1 MISRLAVCQ
10 HGFRSQGS
18 CNTKL
23 VPFVHDIIS
32 NMDEAMDCGHK
43 QTDLISMDFA
53 KVFDKVQCRRLL
65 HKLDYKWIRGPNHK

>member
-1 MISRLAVCQ
+1 MISIFAVCQ

-18 CNTKL
+18 CNIQL

-32 NMDEAMDCGHK
+32 NLDGAMDCGHK

-53 KVFDKVQCRRLL
+53 KVFDKVQCSRLL
-65 HKLDYKWIRGPNHK
+65 QT